1 MRDPWLDR
9 RPSESRPS
17 SPPDEAYADGFA
29 EGYSEGL
36 REAFKEIL
44 QHASR
49 GHTAQE
55 LRLLV
60 ESRLSR
66 IPEDVEVKRKGLLAP
81 PRRPSWGPL
90 LRPPGANAAGTL
102 PALGPVMMPGKSSL
116 FLEARPKRAL
126 SCVAASHARF
136 PVIVALCQFPPELV
150 GVPESKLEVIRFAS
164 AQEDP
169 TLGTGAL
176 NPSQA
181 LGRVRS
187 AVERGGGVLV
197 YLDALEF
204 LVTEYTANG
213 ALQFVNWLTA
223 QVANSPNGLV
233 VSTDPAALDGRDLS
247 RLQRSFNIL
256 G

>member
-1 MRDPWLDR
+1 MSDPWLDR
-9 RPSESRPS
+9 RPQEPRS
-17 SPPDEAYADGFA
+17 SSSPDEAYADGFA

-90 LRPPGANAAGTL
+90 LRPPGSTVSPPS
-102 PALGPVMMPGKSSL
+102 PAPGSVVLPGKTSL
-116 FLEARPKRAL
+116 FLEPRPKRAL
-126 SCVAASHARF
+126 SCLAASHGKF
-136 PVIVALCQFPPELV
+136 PAVVALCQFSPEPI
-150 GVPESKLEVIRFAS
+150 GVPESKVEVIRFAS

-169 TLGTGAL
+169 GQGSAGL

-187 AVERGGGVLV
+187 AIERGGSVLV

-204 LVTEYTANG
+204 LVTEYSANG

-223 QVANSPNGLV
+223 QVANSPNGLI
-233 VSTDPAALDGRDLS
+233 VSADPGALEGRDLS